1 MAMFHLPDLPNAGY
15 ATNRERQLTDATMCF
30 MREIERDR
38 LRLLSIVCDGRE
50 KWVKVAGS
58 LWRGLR
64 IGEDSGLLHKI
75 YDYFCLQAC
84 PPSIQ
89 YQMLQAPSNVLKW
102 RELIRRAMPDIEV
115 ERELLRKR
123 RDNG

>member
-1 MAMFHLPDLPNAGY
+1 MTLRLPDLPNAGY
-15 ATNRERQLTDATMCF
+15 STLRQRQLTDAICMF

-50 KWVKVAGS
+50 KWVKVAGG

-64 IGEDSGLLHKI
+64 IGEDSGLLNRI

-84 PPSIQ
+84 SPAIQ
-89 YQMLQAPSNVLKW
+89 YQLLQAPTNVLKW

>member
-1 MAMFHLPDLPNAGY
+1 MILRLPDLPNAGY
-15 ATNRERQLTDATMCF
+15 ATTREKQLTDSVMMF